1 MLIAK
6 KLSVPVNLALRGL
19 ALASRFS
26 LSFYI
31 VKFLGLDAAGVYG
44 LTLGI
49 ISSAPAI
56 LGWGLNYFVS
66 RDIIGTSQESAGIEV
81 RNRLIVTTLTL
92 AVATA
97 LCMLCAVA
105 AGYPI
110 SVLFILV
117 VVIVWME
124 TYACDVHASLISL
137 EKPVLANVLFFIR
150 SSFWIPL
157 IIAAGIFFP
166 QTRTLEFMYWAWA
179 VSYFLMASV
188 FWRAVRDWPIA
199 AIVRAPIPIE
209 WLTRRLKSSWPIY
222 ISDLSNVGFVYI
234 DRYLVSFYL
243 GLTLTGVY
251 TFYWSLTNA
260 VQTLLL
266 TAVVQVSFPKLFKAH
281 SQNEMGRWREVMRR
295 QFLKVAVLSVVF
307 GAGMLFA
314 SEILFHIMGMSE
326 LGEHRAVFILLLLA
340 AITRSCCDLLSV
352 GLTSLRKD
360 RYFVFLKLFS
370 VFTSVVMVTALVPF
384 FGLVGAGI
392 GALITAIAVMLV
404 GAVSFIKHSK
414 ERPT

>member
-1 MLIAK
+1 MRAFK
-6 KLSVPVNLALRGL
+6 GMSVPVNLALRGL
-19 ALASRFS
+19 ALALRFS

-31 VKFLGLDAAGVYG
+31 VKFLGLEAAGVYG

-66 RDIIGTSQESAGIEV
+66 RDIIGTSQESAGIQV
-81 RNRLIVTTLTL
+81 RNRLIVTTVTL
-92 AVATA
+92 ALATTISMVVAVT
-97 LCMLCAVA
+97 
-105 AGYPI
+105 AGYAI
-110 SVLFILV
+110 SFLFMLV

-124 TYACDVHASLISL
+124 TYACDIHAPLISL
-137 EKPVLANVLFFIR
+137 EMPVLANVLFFIR
-150 SSFWIPL
+150 SSFWIPI
-157 IIAAGIFFP
+157 IIAAGIFYP

-179 VSYFLMASV
+179 VSYFLMGSV
-188 FWRAVRDWPIA
+188 FWRAVRDWPIT
-199 AIVRAPIPIE
+199 AIMKSPIHPG
-209 WLTRRLKSSWPIY
+209 WLTARLKSSWPIY

-266 TAVVQVSFPKLFKAH
+266 TAVVQVSLPKLFKAH
-281 SQNEMGRWREVMRR
+281 TQNDMGRWREVMRR
-295 QFLKVAVLSVVF
+295 QFLKVAVLSIVF

-314 SEILFHIMGMSE
+314 SEILFQVMGMSE
-326 LGEHRAVFILLLLA
+326 LGEHRSVFILLLLA
-340 AITRSCCDLLSV
+340 AITRSCGDLLSV

-360 RYFVFLKLFS
+360 RYFVFLNLFS
-370 VFTSVVMVTALVPF
+370 VFMSVVMVTALVPF

-392 GALITAIAVMLV
+392 AALTTAIAVSV
-404 GAVSFIKHSK
+404 IGAFSVIAHSRSK
-414 ERPT
+414 SR